1 MIQQDYVSVLIEKP
15 VNCLIEQF
23 FMSKSVL
30 LLLNYLGRRFDVP
43 RLTRVHEENFPS
55 PDSSHDYSVVFQSPR
70 RDQRNCITTGR
81 EIIEEYVWPLIS
93 LASISNKLIS
103 SDQGQ

>member
-1 MIQQDYVSVLIEKP
+1 MHVTQQDHMSVLIEKP

-30 LLLNYLGRRFDVP
+30 NYLGWRFDVP

-93 LASISNKLIS
+93 LAAIN
-103 SDQGQ
+103 Q